1 VLRTISIPCGVA
13 CALLFPSIALA
24 QSPEPPLAFPQ
35 PIAPTALPSDDPK
48 LARPAPPTFELASLR
63 LMLAKGILSQAEYG
77 SALRDLTETTG
88 TQTSEQTSV
97 VIGKW
102 ATTLYGFVE
111 ADNIYDSTR
120 SFNELAGATQV
131 ARAETQAGQNPRFT
145 MSVRNSRIGFRLK
158 APELSGGIR
167 TTAMLEMD
175 FLGTQLPVGNSGQG
189 YQGTEGAFFTNPTFR
204 VRHANL
210 KVETPIVDILAGQ
223 YWQLFGW
230 QSAYQPNTVE
240 IQGAPGE
247 IYSRTPQVRISKT
260 IKARPVTIEIAV
272 AAMRPAERDSG
283 APDGEAG
290 LRLALDSWTGVQ
302 TVGATGS
309 QISPLSIAVTGLL
322 RHVGVDNYS
331 AAPTYTNSLT
341 MGAFAADGFVPVIP
355 GSKDHRGNTL
365 SLTGE
370 FARGSGFAD
379 MYTNTTGGVGFPAL
393 PVPAGSPAGTAAVP
407 FAADIDSGIVTYDAN
422 GVLHAIDWQSYL
434 IGAQYYLPG
443 LDGRFWVSGNY
454 SHMFSDNIAQFG
466 TATKLTS
473 VYDWFDVNLFVDPTP
488 SVRVGVEYANF
499 NTQYVDGAHAINHR
513 GQLSGFFIF

>member
-1 VLRTISIPCGVA
+1 
-13 CALLFPSIALA
+13 
-24 QSPEPPLAFPQ
+24 
-35 PIAPTALPSDDPK
+35 
-48 LARPAPPTFELASLR
+48 
-63 LMLAKGILSQAEYG
+63 
-77 SALRDLTETTG
+77 
-88 TQTSEQTSV
+88 
-97 VIGKW
+97 
-102 ATTLYGFVE
+102 
-111 ADNIYDSTR
+111 
-120 SFNELAGATQV
+120 
-131 ARAETQAGQNPRFT
+131 
-145 MSVRNSRIGFRLK
+145 
-158 APELSGGIR
+158 
-167 TTAMLEMD
+167 
-175 FLGTQLPVGNSGQG
+175 
-189 YQGTEGAFFTNPTFR
+189 
-204 VRHANL
+204 
-210 KVETPIVDILAGQ
+210 
-223 YWQLFGW
+223 
-230 QSAYQPNTVE
+230 
-240 IQGAPGE
+240 
-247 IYSRTPQVRISKT
+247 
-260 IKARPVTIEIAV
+260 
-272 AAMRPAERDSG
+272 
-283 APDGEAG
+283 
-290 LRLALDSWTGVQ
+290 
-302 TVGATGS
+302 
-309 QISPLSIAVTGLL
+309 
-322 RHVGVDNYS
+322 
-331 AAPTYTNSLT
+331 